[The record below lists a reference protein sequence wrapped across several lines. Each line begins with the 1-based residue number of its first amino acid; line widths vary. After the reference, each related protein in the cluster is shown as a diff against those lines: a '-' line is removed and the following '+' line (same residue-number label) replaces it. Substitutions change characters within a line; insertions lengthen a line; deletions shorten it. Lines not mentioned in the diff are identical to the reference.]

1 MLVSNMMFT
10 KKNIIERIS
19 VNCPFLSTGSIAGL
33 LAICMGIKMSIILE
47 KVTKRYDRTVVSQV
61 SFKLDRNQNLAI
73 LGRNGSGKSTIIK
86 MILGLKQPSEG
97 NVIIDKELKIGYL
110 PEERGLYMDT
120 TVYENLDLFARLA
133 HVTNRKKVKDYWLER
148 MDIGKYRDF
157 KLKFLSKG
165 NAQKL
170 QLAVALINEPEL
182 IILDE
187 PFSGLDPINMS
198 LFIDVI
204 KEKTKG
210 KYMIMSSHQM
220 NRVEELCDDV
230 ILMNQ
235 GEVIVQGNINEIK
248 EKYSRN
254 EIRIPYS
261 PELENIF
268 KEYDLKSDG
277 KEITISVSPKDS
289 KALSILKKVI
299 AEKNMEYFH
308 YNKTNLNDL
317 FVNLLS

>member
-1 MLVSNMMFT
+1 MSIVLENVT
-10 KKNIIERIS
+10 KK
-19 VNCPFLSTGSIAGL
+19 
-33 LAICMGIKMSIILE
+33 
-47 KVTKRYDRTVVSQV
+47 YDKTVVNQV
-61 SFKLDRNQNLAI
+61 SFVLEKNKNFAI

-86 MILGLKQPSEG
+86 MILGLKKPTEG
-97 NVIIDKELKIGYL
+97 NICIDKKLKIGYL

-120 TVYENLDLFARLA
+120 TVYENLDFFARLA
-133 HVTNRKKVKDYWLER
+133 HVKDRKKVKDYWLER
-148 MDIGKYRDF
+148 MEIGKYKDF
-157 KLKFLSKG
+157 KLKLLSKG

-170 QLAVALINEPEL
+170 QLAVALINDPEL

-187 PFSGLDPINMS
+187 PFSGLDPVNMS

-220 NRVEELCDDV
+220 NRVEELCEDV
-230 ILMNQ
+230 MLLNQ
-235 GEVIVQGNINEIK
+235 GNVVVQGNIDDIK
-248 EKYSRN
+248 KVYSQD

-261 PELENIF
+261 AEMEELF
-268 KEYDLKSDG
+268 KNYDLKTDG
-277 KEITISVSPKDS
+277 KELTVFVKNGDEHAI
-289 KALSILKKVI
+289 SILKNAL
-299 AEKNMEYFH
+299 AENEMEYFH

>member
-1 MLVSNMMFT
+1 MSIVLENVT
-10 KKNIIERIS
+10 KK
-19 VNCPFLSTGSIAGL
+19 
-33 LAICMGIKMSIILE
+33 
-47 KVTKRYDRTVVSQV
+47 YDKTVVNQV
-61 SFKLDRNQNLAI
+61 SFVLEKNKNFAI

-86 MILGLKQPSEG
+86 MILGLKKPTEG
-97 NVIIDKELKIGYL
+97 NICIDKKLKIGYL

-120 TVYENLDLFARLA
+120 TVYENLDFFARLA
-133 HVTNRKKVKDYWLER
+133 HVKDRKRVKDYWLER
-148 MDIGKYRDF
+148 MEIGKYKDF
-157 KLKFLSKG
+157 KLKLLSKG

-170 QLAVALINEPEL
+170 QLAVALINDPEL

-187 PFSGLDPINMS
+187 PFSGLDPVNMS

-220 NRVEELCDDV
+220 NRVEELCEDV
-230 ILMNQ
+230 MLLNQ
-235 GEVIVQGNINEIK
+235 GNVVVQGNIDDIK
-248 EKYSRN
+248 KVYSQD

-261 PELENIF
+261 AEVEELF
-268 KEYDLKSDG
+268 KNYDLKTDG
-277 KEITISVSPKDS
+277 KELTVFVKNGDKHAI
-289 KALSILKKVI
+289 SILKNAL
-299 AEKNMEYFH
+299 AEKEMEYFH

>member
-1 MLVSNMMFT
+1 MSVILDNVS
-10 KKNIIERIS
+10 KK
-19 VNCPFLSTGSIAGL
+19 
-33 LAICMGIKMSIILE
+33 
-47 KVTKRYDRTVVSQV
+47 YDRTVVSQV
-61 SFKLDRNQNLAI
+61 SFQLKRNQNFAI

-86 MILGLKQPSEG
+86 MILGLKQPTEG
-97 NVIIDKELKIGYL
+97 KVLIDKGLKIGYL

-133 HVTNRKKVKDYWLER
+133 HVADRKKAKDYWLER
-148 MDIGKYRDF
+148 MNIGRYKDF

-170 QLAVALINEPEL
+170 QLAVALINNPDL

-230 ILMNQ
+230 MLMDQ
-235 GEVIVQGNINEIK
+235 GKVIVQGNIKDIK
-248 EKYSRN
+248 DKYSQN
-254 EIRIPYS
+254 EIRLPYS
-261 PELENIF
+261 KELENTF
-268 KEYDLKSDG
+268 KDYDLKTDG
-277 KEITISVSPKDS
+277 KEITICVSPDEGRV
-289 KALSILKKVI
+289 LDILKKVVT
-299 AEKNMEYFH
+299 ENDMEYFH

>member
-1 MLVSNMMFT
+1 
-10 KKNIIERIS
+10 
-19 VNCPFLSTGSIAGL
+19 
-33 LAICMGIKMSIILE
+33 MSIILDN
-47 KVTKRYDRTVVSQV
+47 VTKKYDRTVVNQI
-61 SFKLDRNQNLAI
+61 SFELKRNQNFAI

-86 MILGLKQPSEG
+86 MILGLKQPTEG
-97 NVIIDKELKIGYL
+97 NITIDRSLKCGYL

-133 HVTNRKKVKDYWLER
+133 HVNEVKKVKDYWLER
-148 MDIGKYRDF
+148 MEIGKYRDF

-165 NAQKL
+165 NAQKI
-170 QLAVALINEPEL
+170 QLAVALINDPEL

-210 KYMIMSSHQM
+210 KYLIMSSHQM
-220 NRVEELCDDV
+220 NRVEELCQEV
-230 ILMNQ
+230 LLINQ
-235 GEVIVQGNINEIK
+235 GNVVVQGNINEIK
-248 EKYSRN
+248 KEYSQD

-261 PELENIF
+261 SNLEHIFNGYELERNGEEVIIRVGN
-268 KEYDLKSDG
+268 E
-277 KEITISVSPKDS
+277 DS
-289 KALSILKKVI
+289 RALSMLKKLI
-299 AEKNMEYFH
+299 MEHNIEFFH
-308 YNKTNLNDL
+308 FNKTNLNDL